1 MMVNVPTF
9 LSVSTLL
16 YLQEV
21 PFNQGNGS
29 SKRSEWCEQ
38 KNERRTKWPNAN
50 SLISRGS
57 ESHCML
63 LEGTKSCRI
72 QGESV
77 RPYVRTSPPRPLRS
91 WPRPLRHWLR
101 PLRGRPR
108 FLRGWP
114 GHFRGWPTP
123 VRGLGGDMRTDGH
136 IDSPCILQD
145 FVSSGAAALL
155 TPQLPLQNTRAG
167 QGYGWPYLASGW
179 LVRHLYK

>member
-21 PFNQGNGS
+21 SFNKGNGS

-77 RPYVRTSPPRPLRS
+77 HPYVRTSPLGPSEAGPCPSDTGSGLLEAGPGFSEAGPGILEAGPRLS
-91 WPRPLRHWLR
+91 E
-101 PLRGRPR
+101 
-108 FLRGWP
+108 
-114 GHFRGWPTP
+114 
-123 VRGLGGDMRTDGH
+123 
-136 IDSPCILQD
+136 
-145 FVSSGAAALL
+145 A
-155 TPQLPLQNTRAG
+155 
-167 QGYGWPYLASGW
+167 
-179 LVRHLYK
+179 